1 MKILTFQNGQI
12 LTQAVK
18 FADMPT
24 RSQCETLKY
33 SGLETNILCTCV
45 DND

>member
-18 FADMPT
+18 FADMPA
-24 RSQCETLKY
+24 RNQCETLKY
-33 SGLETNILCTCV
+33 SGLETVIFCV
-45 DND
+45 HV